1 VSGQGAGGNSGQ
13 SAGGNQFVKF
23 TKSAATR
30 IAKAV
35 RTVEAGNRTEGAV
48 SFEHHVTYPAGGLKL
63 AKFTGSWATA
73 SYKTVTLVNTTNT
86 ASVYNWCNPS
96 ASSSACTA
104 ASGYVIFGKVS
115 GTNSVLEITLNRTCT
130 DSTCTMTLANVDL
143 TSFPGYDA
151 GVVQLLGH
159 SAADLTTNATACAS
173 IQWYSV
179 TTCSTSTA
187 A

>member
-1 VSGQGAGGNSGQ
+1 MSGQGAGGNSGQ
-13 SAGGNQFVKF
+13 GAGGNQFVKF

-35 RTVEAGNRTEGAV
+35 RTIEAGNRTEGGLG
-48 SFEHHVTYPAGGLKL
+48 FEHPIYQPSGLKV
-63 AKFTGSWATA
+63 ATFTGSWATA
-73 SYKTVTLVNTTNT
+73 AYKTVTLVGSTNT

-96 ASSSACTA
+96 ASSTTC
-104 ASGYVIFGKVS
+104 SGYVIFGRAG
-115 GTNSVLEITLNRTCT
+115 GTNSVVEL
-130 DSTCTMTLANVDL
+130 TLAQTCGTCVTSLAGVDL
-143 TSFPGYDA
+143 TAFPGYSA
-151 GVVQLLGH
+151 GTVQLLGH

-179 TTCSTSTA
+179 TTCATSTA